1 MSVGLGSNGARE
13 NRRVGIRL
21 PRRRQLQH
29 SIGSKGRQNP
39 PLRISPRPS
48 LPNPDLDWGL
58 VQVQVRVPV
67 LAQVLAQRSGGGVA
81 QTERDQIGRKRL
93 GWWC

>member
-13 NRRVGIRL
+13 NRPVGIHL
-21 PRRRQLQH
+21 LRRRQPQN

-39 PLRISPRPS
+39 PLRISPQPS
-48 LPNPDLDWGL
+48 LPNPDLERGWGQVL
-58 VQVQVRVPV
+58 VLAPV
-67 LAQVLAQRSGGGVA
+67 LARGCESGDAQI
-81 QTERDQIGRKRL
+81 ERDQIEGKRR